1 MSLANNNTARETR
14 LLVSGSFTK
23 MAATDTLRSQHVP
36 QPYFPSIVPSSV
48 SASNISRKRKYSAIS
63 LTSSNSQLPA
73 MVTSN
78 PPQVKFDASKH
89 LCHVAPAKVYTMEE
103 IGRGGEGISPN
114 AVSVPFPLFTE
125 DAIKQMRSEIFSKDV
140 LENCQ
145 YSSNL
150 AACQIRGYAAK

>member
-1 MSLANNNTARETR
+1 
-14 LLVSGSFTK
+14 
-23 MAATDTLRSQHVP
+23 
-36 QPYFPSIVPSSV
+36 
-48 SASNISRKRKYSAIS
+48 
-63 LTSSNSQLPA
+63 
-73 MVTSN
+73 
-78 PPQVKFDASKH
+78 
-89 LCHVAPAKVYTMEE
+89 MEE

-125 DAIKQMRSEIFSKDV
+125 DAIKQMRAEVFSKDV